1 MRTAMLV
8 VGMATAFG
16 IRAATAQNVYLATE
30 SQISFYSKAPLED
43 IEAVTTRATS
53 ALNGADGSIAF
64 KVPIKTFEFPNKL
77 MQEHFNENYM
87 ETEKYPEAQFAGK
100 IVEIDRIDL
109 KKPADYTV
117 TVKGDMTIHGVKKP
131 VETKGV
137 LSIKPDGKI
146 HANAKFPVAV
156 ADYNIKIPTMVV
168 KKIAEVVEVR
178 VNAVYAKK

>member
-1 MRTAMLV
+1 MKLIV
-8 VGMATAFG
+8 VFALAAGAFMG
-16 IRAATAQNVYLATE
+16 KLFAQNLYLASE
-30 SQISFYSKAPLED
+30 CKVSFFSSAPLED
-43 IEAVTTRATS
+43 IEAVSTRATS
-53 ALNGADGSIAF
+53 ALNGSDGSIAF
-64 KVPIKTFEFPNKL
+64 KIPIKSFEFPNKL

-87 ETEKYPEAQFAGK
+87 ESDKYPEAQFAGK

-137 LSIKPDGKI
+137 LSIKPDGTI
-146 HANAKFPVAV
+146 HANSKFPVAV
-156 ADYNIKIPTMVV
+156 ADYNVKIPTMVV
-168 KKIAEVVEVR
+168 KNIAEVVEVK

>member
-1 MRTAMLV
+1 MKFIVALV
-8 VGMATAFG
+8 AVVSAFLG
-16 IRAATAQNVYLATE
+16 GAFAQNLYLASE
-30 SQISFYSKAPLED
+30 CKVSFFSSAPLED
-43 IEAVTTRATS
+43 IDAATTRATS

-64 KVPIKTFEFPNKL
+64 KIPIKTFEFPNKL

-87 ETEKYPEAQFAGK
+87 ESEKYPEAQFAGK

-137 LSIKPDGKI
+137 LSVKADGKI
-146 HANAKFPVAV
+146 HAHAKFPIAL
-156 ADYNIKIPTMVV
+156 ADYNVKIPTMVV
-168 KKIAEVVEVR
+168 KNIAEVVEVK
-178 VNAVYAKK
+178 VNAVYTKK